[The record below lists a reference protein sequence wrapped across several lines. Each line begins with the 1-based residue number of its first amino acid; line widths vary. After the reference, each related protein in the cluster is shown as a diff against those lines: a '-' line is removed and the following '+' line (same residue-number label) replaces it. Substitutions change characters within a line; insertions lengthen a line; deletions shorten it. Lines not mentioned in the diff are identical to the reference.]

1 MFMVLVALPT
11 RLQVIAR
18 CSELVPRVSVRC
30 AETRKGMTMVMLVK
44 RMIWLSDI
52 VLVVMLVMLVMMMM
66 MRMMMMMMRVIVI
79 VVSLGDDKHVQR
91 QRQCYLQFADAEI
104 Q

>member
-1 MFMVLVALPT
+1 
-11 RLQVIAR
+11 
-18 CSELVPRVSVRC
+18 
-30 AETRKGMTMVMLVK
+30 
-44 RMIWLSDI
+44 
-52 VLVVMLVMLVMMMM
+52 MLVMLVMMMM
-66 MRMMMMMMRVIVI
+66 MRMMVMMMMRVIVI